1 MSQEGEFLEIFV
13 DTPVEECRRRDPKGL
28 YRSAD
33 AGQIRNFT
41 GVDAPYEAP
50 LDPEIRLRD
59 VECLAGGAR
68 RTGGAMSC
76 AAEASSP
83 DALAGLAAEIRACR
97 VCAAHL
103 PLGPR
108 PVFRVST
115 TARLL
120 IIGQAP
126 GTKVHETG
134 IPWNDPSGDRLRDW
148 LRMDRDTFYDESRI
162 AIVPMGLCYPGR
174 LPNGG
179 DAPPRP
185 ECAPLW
191 QTRLLALMPEIRL
204 TLLVGS
210 YALAHVLG
218 RGAMTER
225 VRGVPRAS
233 AAHYFALP
241 HPSWRTT
248 AWERRNP
255 WFSGEVLP
263 TLREEVVRAMSG

>member
-1 MSQEGEFLEIFV
+1 MSCEGEASPP
-13 DTPVEECRRRDPKGL
+13 DT
-28 YRSAD
+28 
-33 AGQIRNFT
+33 
-41 GVDAPYEAP
+41 
-50 LDPEIRLRD
+50 
-59 VECLAGGAR
+59 
-68 RTGGAMSC
+68 
-76 AAEASSP
+76 
-83 DALAGLAAEIRACR
+83 LAGLAAEIRACR
-97 VCAAHL
+97 ACAEHL

-108 PVFRVST
+108 PVFRASS

-120 IIGQAP
+120 IAGQAP

-134 IPWNDPSGDRLRDW
+134 IPWNDPSGNRLRNW
-148 LRMDRDTFYDESRI
+148 LQMDRETFYDERRI
-162 AIVPMGLCYPGR
+162 AIVPMGFCYPGR

-185 ECAPLW
+185 ECAKLW
-191 QTRLLALMPEIRL
+191 RRRLLALMPEIRL

-218 RGAMTER
+218 RGAMTEH
-225 VRGVPRAS
+225 VRGVRVHLP
-233 AAHYFALP
+233 HYFALP